1 MRVHAKLARLSTSL
15 RIKDKAE
22 CGKDTKLLEG
32 GDTAHKKCIQG
43 GEGGHHTYFLNRA
56 TVGGTPHIKILSYIL
71 HGVGTPHK
79 FSNIS
84 CWLGGWNMIR
94 IMPLRL

>member
-32 GDTAHKKCIQG
+32 G
-43 GEGGHHTYFLNRA
+43 
-56 TVGGTPHIKILSYIL
+56 GTPHIKNVYKEERGDTT
-71 HGVGTPHK
+71 HT
-79 FSNIS
+79 F
-84 CWLGGWNMIR
+84 
-94 IMPLRL
+94 